1 MKKIFTKNLCI
12 YMVSALLVVV
22 LGIFSMQTLTN
33 QWANTKNSNDKL
45 SLVKEKLA
53 GNQQEIEHLKESMGE
68 DNLSKTKAFAQMI
81 QMQPSI
87 IFDKTKL
94 NELKEELNVNELHV
108 IDENGIITHSTID
121 EYVGFDMGSGEQS
134 AEFLKIVDDPTMVIV
149 QEPQLNAAEGIL
161 MQYVGVGRKDAKGL
175 VQVGIRPEV
184 LENLLIGTSM
194 DKVLKEIDFGSTGYI
209 FAIDKET
216 KLVTAHKDSS
226 LVGKD
231 AKEVGL
237 DISGAGKGKV
247 KVNGVTGYYV
257 SEEYEGTII
266 GTFMPSK
273 EYYEK
278 RWNQTWI
285 VSVSMLIIFSVLL
298 YMINRMVDQK
308 IVRGINR
315 ITNSMKNIA
324 DGDFSVI
331 VDEKGNHEFEVLS
344 SSINKMVQGIRA
356 KMTENDSLLEKQK
369 QDVES
374 NLALIENIKN
384 VCANIEG
391 VSQETLE
398 NAQAIHNGTGEQE
411 QVVRD
416 LRKTMDELVEKLN
429 TSADASAEISKSTV
443 ATVENMLMGRKKME
457 ELESSIEKIS
467 STSMEIEK
475 IIGEINS
482 IAQQTNMLSLNA
494 SIEAARAGEQ
504 GRGFAVVATQVGEL
518 AARSSQAAKET
529 GELIMSSIQA
539 VEDGKKIT
547 RQTVDEF
554 DNMANG
560 IEKASHDV
568 EQISALVRQNVDIV
582 SQAMDGLEH
591 ISDVVDRN
599 VGISQNSEQVSA
611 VMAQEAGK
619 LLELVE

>member
-87 IFDKTKL
+87 ISDKTKL

-134 AEFLKIVDDPTMVIV
+134 AEFLKIIDDPTMVIV

-161 MQYVGVGRKDAKGL
+161 MQYVGVGRKDAKGF

-216 KLVTAHKDSS
+216 KLVTAHKDGS

-278 RWNQTWI
+278 RWNQTLI

-416 LRKTMDELVEKLN
+416 LRKTMDELVQKLN

>member
-12 YMVSALLVVV
+12 YMVIALVVV
-22 LGIFSMQTLTN
+22 VVGIFSLQTVTN
-33 QWANTKNSNDKL
+33 QRTNTKSSNDRLKV
-45 SLVKEKLA
+45 VKEKLES
-53 GNQQEIEHLKESMGE
+53 NQLEVEHLKESMGQ
-68 DNLSKTKAFAQMI
+68 DNLVKTKAFADMI
-81 QMQPSI
+81 SMQPSLI
-87 IFDKTKL
+87 ADKAKL

-108 IDENGIITHSTID
+108 IDENGIITHSTVD

-134 AEFLKIVDDPTMVIV
+134 AEFLKIVDDPDMVIV

-161 MQYVGVGRKDAKGL
+161 MQYVGVARKDAKGL

-184 LENLLIGTSM
+184 LENLLAGTAM
-194 DKVLKEIDFGSTGYI
+194 DVVLKEIEFGSTGYI

-216 KLVTAHKDSS
+216 KLVTAHQDSS
-226 LVGKD
+226 LVGKE
-231 AKEVGL
+231 AKDVGL
-237 DISGAGKGKV
+237 DISGAGKGKA

-257 SEEYEGTII
+257 AEEYEGNII

-278 RWNQTWI
+278 RWNQTLL
-285 VSVSMLIIFSVLL
+285 VSISMLIIFSVLL

-308 IVRGINR
+308 IVSGINR
-315 ITNSMKNIA
+315 ITNSMKDIA
-324 DGDFSVI
+324 DGDFSVT
-331 VDEKGNHEFEVLS
+331 VNEKGNQEFEVLS
-344 SSINKMVQGIRA
+344 SSINKMVESICT
-356 KMTENDSLLEKQK
+356 KMSENDELLEKQQ
-369 QDVES
+369 QDVQS
-374 NLALIENIKN
+374 NLALIDNIKN

-411 QVVRD
+411 EVVHD
-416 LRKTMDELVEKLN
+416 LRGTMDELVMKLN

-443 ATVENMLMGRKKME
+443 ATVENMIRGRKKME
-457 ELESSIEKIS
+457 ELEASIEKIS
-467 STSMEIEK
+467 NTSMEIEK

-494 SIEAARAGEQ
+494 SIEAARAGEM
-504 GRGFAVVATQVGEL
+504 GKGFAVVATQVGEL

-547 RQTVDEF
+547 RQTVTEF
-554 DNMANG
+554 DNMADG

-568 EQISALVRQNVDIV
+568 EQISDMVRQNVAIV

-591 ISDVVDRN
+591 ISDVVERN
-599 VGISQNSEQVSA
+599 VEISKNSEQVSA
-611 VMAQEAGK
+611 VMAEEAGK
-619 LLELVE
+619 LLQLVE

>member
-33 QWANTKNSNDKL
+33 QWVNTKNSNDKL

-416 LRKTMDELVEKLN
+416 LRKTMDELVQKLN

>member
-1 MKKIFTKNLCI
+1 MKKIFTKNLSI
-12 YMVSALLVVV
+12 YMVLALLVVV
-22 LGIFSMQTLTN
+22 LGIFSLQTVTN
-33 QWANTKNSNDKL
+33 QWTNTKNSNDKL

-53 GNQQEIEHLKESMGE
+53 GNQQEIEHLKESLGE

-81 QMQPSI
+81 QMKPSI
-87 IFDKTKL
+87 ISDKTKL
-94 NELKEELNVNELHV
+94 SELKEELNVNELHV
-108 IDENGIITHSTID
+108 IDENGIITHSSVD
-121 EYVGFDMGSGEQS
+121 EYVGFDMKSGEQS
-134 AEFLKIVDDPTMVIV
+134 AEFLKIVEDPTMVIV
-149 QEPQLNAAEGIL
+149 QEPQLNAAKGIL
-161 MQYVGVGRKDAKGL
+161 MQYVGVARKDAKGL

-184 LENLLIGTSM
+184 LENLLVGTSM
-194 DKVLKEIDFGSTGYI
+194 DTVLKEIDFGSTGYI

-226 LVGKD
+226 LVGKT
-231 AKEVGL
+231 AKDVGL
-237 DISGAGKGKV
+237 DISGAGKGKI

-278 RWNQTWI
+278 RWNQTLI
-285 VSVSMLIIFSVLL
+285 VSISMLIIFSVLL

-308 IVRGINR
+308 IVSGINR

-324 DGDFSVI
+324 EGDFSVT

-344 SSINKMVQGIRA
+344 SSINKMVHSICA
-356 KMTENDSLLEKQK
+356 KMSENDSLLEKQK

-374 NLALIENIKN
+374 NLALIDNIKK

-416 LRKTMDELVEKLN
+416 LRKTMDELVQKLN

-539 VEDGKKIT
+539 VEDGRKIT

-554 DNMANG
+554 DNMADG

-591 ISDVVDRN
+591 ISDVVNRN

>member
-94 NELKEELNVNELHV
+94 NELKEELNVNELHI

-443 ATVENMLMGRKKME
+443 ATVC
-457 ELESSIEKIS
+457 
-467 STSMEIEK
+467 
-475 IIGEINS
+475 
-482 IAQQTNMLSLNA
+482 
-494 SIEAARAGEQ
+494 
-504 GRGFAVVATQVGEL
+504 
-518 AARSSQAAKET
+518 
-529 GELIMSSIQA
+529 
-539 VEDGKKIT
+539 
-547 RQTVDEF
+547 
-554 DNMANG
+554 
-560 IEKASHDV
+560 
-568 EQISALVRQNVDIV
+568 
-582 SQAMDGLEH
+582 
-591 ISDVVDRN
+591 
-599 VGISQNSEQVSA
+599 
-611 VMAQEAGK
+611 
-619 LLELVE
+619 

>member
-53 GNQQEIEHLKESMGE
+53 GNQQEIENLKESMGE

>member
-12 YMVSALLVVV
+12 YMVIALVVV
-22 LGIFSMQTLTN
+22 VVGIFSLQTVTN
-33 QWANTKNSNDKL
+33 QRTNTKSSNDRLKV
-45 SLVKEKLA
+45 VKEKLES
-53 GNQQEIEHLKESMGE
+53 NQLEVEHLKENMGQ
-68 DNLSKTKAFAQMI
+68 DNLVKTKAFADMI
-81 QMQPSI
+81 SMQPSMI
-87 IFDKTKL
+87 ADKVKL
-94 NELKEELNVNELHV
+94 NELKEELNVSELHV
-108 IDENGIITHSTID
+108 IDENGIITHSTVD

-134 AEFLKIVDDPTMVIV
+134 AEFLKIVDDPDMVIV

-161 MQYVGVGRKDAKGL
+161 MQYVGVARKDAKGL

-184 LENLLIGTSM
+184 LENVLAGTAM
-194 DKVLKEIDFGSTGYI
+194 DVVLKEIEFGSTGYI

-216 KLVTAHKDSS
+216 KLVTAHQDSS
-226 LVGKD
+226 LVGKE
-231 AKEVGL
+231 AKDVGL
-237 DISGAGKGKV
+237 DISGAGKGKA

-257 SEEYEGTII
+257 TEEYEGNII

-278 RWNQTWI
+278 RWSQTLL
-285 VSVSMLIIFSVLL
+285 VSISMLIIFSVLL

-308 IVRGINR
+308 IVSGINR
-315 ITNSMKNIA
+315 ITNSMKDIA
-324 DGDFSVI
+324 DGDFSVT
-331 VDEKGNHEFEVLS
+331 VNEKGNQEFEVLS
-344 SSINKMVQGIRA
+344 SSINKMVESICT
-356 KMTENDSLLEKQK
+356 KMSENDELLEKQQ
-369 QDVES
+369 QDVQS
-374 NLALIENIKN
+374 NLALIDNIKN

-411 QVVRD
+411 EVVHD
-416 LRKTMDELVEKLN
+416 LRGTMDELVMKLN

-443 ATVENMLMGRKKME
+443 ATVENMIRGRKKME
-457 ELESSIEKIS
+457 ELEASIEKIS
-467 STSMEIEK
+467 NTSMEIEK

-494 SIEAARAGEQ
+494 SIEAARAGEM
-504 GRGFAVVATQVGEL
+504 GKGFAVVATQVGEL

-547 RQTVDEF
+547 RQTVTEF
-554 DNMANG
+554 DNMADG

-568 EQISALVRQNVDIV
+568 EQISDMVRQNVAIV

-591 ISDVVDRN
+591 ISDVVERN
-599 VGISQNSEQVSA
+599 VEISKNSEQVSA
-611 VMAQEAGK
+611 VMAEEAGK
-619 LLELVE
+619 LLQLVE

>member
-416 LRKTMDELVEKLN
+416 LRKTMDELMEKLN
-429 TSADASAEISKSTV
+429 TSADASAEIFKSTV

>member
-416 LRKTMDELVEKLN
+416 LRKTMDELVQKLN